1 MIKPITDVDV
11 NFDDFN
17 FHSYKDDDEI
27 FVKNDKSP
35 YEHGISIRRNRL
47 VAFRD
52 ALNKIIEEQGN
63 E

>member
-1 MIKPITDVDV
+1 MLKPLVDIDV

-27 FVKNDKSP
+27 FVRDDKSP
-35 YEHGISIRRNRL
+35 YEHGISIPRNRL

-52 ALNKIIEEQGN
+52 ALNKIIEEQG

>member
-1 MIKPITDVDV
+1 MLKPITDVDV

-17 FHSYKDDDEI
+17 FYSYKDDDEI
-27 FVKNDKSP
+27 FVKDNKSP
-35 YEHGISIRRNRL
+35 YEHGISIPRNRL

-52 ALNKIIEEQGN
+52 ALNKMIEEQG